1 MEFTIFLKVLLGA
14 FLGSVIGF
22 EREISH
28 KVAGLRTHALVCLA
42 SSLLAAISVDGFKEY
57 IGSVNY
63 DPSRIVSNIIVGIG
77 FIGAGAILRQEGKV
91 QGTTTAAS
99 LWAVAA
105 IGITVGLGF
114 YKDALLVT
122 GTVFLVLRSL
132 WVIEHKLRKRMKLR
146 EDEQNR

>member
-1 MEFTIFLKVLLGA
+1 M
-14 FLGSVIGF
+14 GSVIGF

-42 SSLLAAISVDGFKEY
+42 SSLLSAISVDGFKQY
-57 IGSVNY
+57 SNVINY

-77 FIGAGAILRQEGKV
+77 FIGAGAILKQEGRV

-122 GTVFLVLRSL
+122 GTVYIVLRLL
-132 WVIEHKLRKRMKLR
+132 WVIEHKIRTRIKIRG
-146 EDEQNR
+146 DELNQ

>member
-42 SSLLAAISVDGFKEY
+42 SALLTAVSADGLGQY
-57 IGSVNY
+57 VGNSSY

-77 FIGAGAILRQEGKV
+77 FIGAGAILRQGSRV

-114 YKDALLVT
+114 YLDAVLVT
-122 GTVFLVLRSL
+122 ATVYLVLRLL
-132 WVIEHKLRKRMKLR
+132 WVIEHKIRSRIKLK
-146 EDEQNR
+146 EGDPNQ